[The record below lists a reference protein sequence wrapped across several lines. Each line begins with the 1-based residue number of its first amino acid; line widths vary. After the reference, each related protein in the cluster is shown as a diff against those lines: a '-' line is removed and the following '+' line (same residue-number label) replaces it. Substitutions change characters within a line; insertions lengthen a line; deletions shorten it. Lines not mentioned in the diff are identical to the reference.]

1 MNLPGG
7 REALWRD
14 LGWLITGLRPVGWS
28 STRSSARSCALATT
42 KFNATGVE
50 QRLEAAGGKG
60 VGVYLAYQD
69 LNVRYGKDKIIL
81 AELASSWAHGE
92 DSEQSG
98 GQNQNCFFPKA
109 K

>member
-1 MNLPGG
+1 MEGSGLADHWAETGG
-7 REALWRD
+7 MEFNKIECQVLCF
-14 LGWLITGLRPVGWS
+14 GH
-28 STRSSARSCALATT
+28 
-42 KFNATGVE
+42 NATGVG
-50 QRLEAAGGKG
+50 QWLEAAGGKG

-92 DSEQSG
+92 DSEQSR